1 MKIILLYPPTTRAL
15 PGILPFQVE
24 SSRGFFPPLGILYLA
39 AQAQGLPGVEVL
51 VRDAATQN
59 LSADRIADEVLEKG
73 IDLAGISILSF
84 HLLDAIE
91 VAQKIKQKSPKTMIV
106 AGGPHP
112 HIYPKETLGLGMFDY
127 VALGEGEETFV
138 AFLQKLSGGEKDP
151 SLPGMISKSQAQKS
165 ELDFCAIADLD
176 ALKFPARKLLPVE
189 KYFSVLSPHR
199 PSTTA
204 ISSRGCPYRCIF
216 CDRPHL
222 GKRFRARSAE
232 NVVAEMEACLE
243 LGIKEVNFYDD
254 NFTTSRERA
263 LQIAELIR
271 ERRLKIAWDIRARVG
286 DLKPEDYGLLRK
298 SGLERIH
305 FGVESGDPGLLES
318 INKKITIE
326 QARAAFKSANRA
338 GIETLAYFIIGLPG
352 ENADTLNRTFALGKE
367 LSPDFIHFSL
377 LMLFPATPVY
387 SLAIEKGIVKKDP
400 WREFAKNP
408 DPNFTPPVW
417 EDNLK
422 KQDLSS
428 ALRKAYREFYLRP
441 GYLFSRLGKTRS
453 WHGFK
458 NQARMGLSILGMK
471 R

>member
-1 MKIILLYPPTTRAL
+1 MKTLLIYPPNKRAL
-15 PGILPFQVE
+15 PGILPFPVE

-39 AQAQGLPGVEVL
+39 AQAQGLPGVEIL

-59 LSADRIADEVLEKG
+59 LNADQIAEEVSEKG
-73 IDLAGISILSF
+73 IDLVGISILSF

-91 VAQKIKQKSPKTMIV
+91 VAQKIKEKVPKTLIV

-112 HIYPKETLGLGMFDY
+112 HIYPKETLSLGMFDY
-127 VALGEGEETFV
+127 VALGEGEETFA
-138 AFLQKLSGGEKDP
+138 AFLQKLSSGEKDP
-151 SLPGMISKSQAQKS
+151 SVPGIISKSQAQKA

-176 ALKFPARKLLPVE
+176 SLKFPARKLLPIE

-204 ISSRGCPYRCIF
+204 VSSRGCPYRCIF

-222 GKRFRARSAE
+222 GKRFRARSAD
-232 NVVAEMEACLE
+232 NVVSEMEACIE

-254 NFTTSRERA
+254 NFTTSRARA
-263 LQIAELIR
+263 LEIAELIQKR
-271 ERRLKIAWDIRARVG
+271 KLKIAWDIRARVG
-286 DLKPEDYGLLRK
+286 DLKPEDYQALRK

-305 FGVESGDPGLLES
+305 FGVESGDPELLEA
-318 INKKITIE
+318 INKKITIA
-326 QARAAFKSANRA
+326 QAREAFISANQA

-367 LSPDFIHFSL
+367 LRPDFIHFSL

-387 SLAIEKGIVKKDP
+387 SLAMEKGIVKKDP

-408 DPNFTPPVW
+408 DPNFTPPIW
-417 EDNLK
+417 EENLK
-422 KQDLSS
+422 QQDLLS
-428 ALRKAYREFYLRP
+428 ALHKAYREFYLQP
-441 GYLFSRLGKTRS
+441 GYLLSRLRKTKS

-458 NQARMGLSILGMK
+458 NQARMGLSILGLK